1 MCCLA
6 KGMHLFCWPSIFQ
19 ARAGAGG
26 ERSKERRA
34 NSEIVMGVLWLFV
47 WVARKSG
54 CYRSQNSKPWHSY
67 WSSWC

>member
-6 KGMHLFCWPSIFQ
+6 KGSHLFCWPSIFQ
-19 ARAGAGG
+19 ASTGAGG
-26 ERSKERRA
+26 ERAKGEG
-34 NSEIVMGVLWLFV
+34 NSEIVMGVLCSSSLGYM
-47 WVARKSG
+47 KSG